1 MGQDSNFFQAM
12 QIGSAEA
19 VGAGY
24 DYQESYVE
32 NIRKVTKEDVLRVA
46 KTYLI
51 ENHRTVGILIPEPH
65 KE

>member
-1 MGQDSNFFQAM
+1 
-12 QIGSAEA
+12 

-32 NIRKVTKEDVLRVA
+32 NIRKVTQEDVMRVA

-51 ENHRTVGILIPEPH
+51 EDHRTVGILIPQSH